1 MRGGVPAESGQGKGG
16 PGREI
21 KREPDP
27 TRHPSCVNRQPST
40 IIRHLSTFN
49 HPSYLCAELNPMSRI
64 RKILV
69 FTLGEKRYLRLLAGS
84 FQKIYRTGRLG
95 IDYQDIYH
103 LKRIIRP
110 GDYCIDI
117 GAHLGYFAMELSR
130 LAGPQGKVFAIE
142 PISKFYN
149 TLKALADS
157 SKVNNI
163 ILYRYAMGGEE
174 AWVEMGIPRI
184 NNVKKYA
191 YARIM
196 RTSNFLEY
204 VESEQVKNV
213 SGDELF
219 EQLPRLD
226 FIKCDVEGLEL
237 SVFRSFLR
245 VIQKF
250 KPVILCE
257 LGDPQ
262 DRKKMLDLLSPVGY
276 GLYYLENKKLKSLD
290 PQSSIQTVSHNHYFI
305 PHGRREELAPASAQG

>member
-1 MRGGVPAESGQGKGG
+1 
-16 PGREI
+16 
-21 KREPDP
+21 
-27 TRHPSCVNRQPST
+27 
-40 IIRHLSTFN
+40 
-49 HPSYLCAELNPMSRI
+49 MSRI

-103 LKRIIRP
+103 LKHIIRP

-163 ILYRYAMGGEE
+163 TLYRYAMGGEE